1 MYFFTQFGIKGMA
14 PKDAG
19 VYRIVRAKIGRR
31 NGREL
36 CVGESLSVE
45 ESLLKLC
52 TGDSSL
58 TRWLQAGGADYWE
71 CEMVGDE
78 KRRKALADD
87 WRRRFNPLWDEDQRR
102 LPGFGPDFDNS

>member
-1 MYFFTQFGIKGMA
+1 MYFFTQYGIKGMA
-14 PKDAG
+14 PKEAG

-36 CVGESLSVE
+36 YVGDSLSLE

-58 TRWLQAGGADYWE
+58 TRWLQVGGADYWE

-78 KRRKALADD
+78 KRRKALANQ
-87 WRRRFNPLWDEDQRR
+87 WRRQFKPLWEEDQRV
-102 LPGFGPDFDNS
+102 LPSFGPGFDNS